1 MRFALSTVE
10 SRNCRSKFD
19 NAKSKQVRL
28 HKSSGW
34 LLCSQWF
41 DVCLMAGLTI
51 QFRWNLGCRGVPSL
65 PNVASIAAYRIA
77 KGTVEG
83 GRAIFRCRGGRLR
96 QRYNF
101 SSCGAARPRRLLG
114 LPCKFP

>member
-51 QFRWNLGCRGVPSL
+51 QFR
-65 PNVASIAAYRIA
+65 
-77 KGTVEG
+77 
-83 GRAIFRCRGGRLR
+83 
-96 QRYNF
+96 
-101 SSCGAARPRRLLG
+101 
-114 LPCKFP
+114 